1 MGIAASFS
9 LLHTLPPGM
18 PLAFSEAALRE
29 PYPELQNAALEALA
43 DPRRLN
49 RPDLVLLHYP
59 DLLPEVKAR
68 VAGRKSLFLDL
79 ARQEVR
85 SPQDRRRRSA
95 YAALGAL
102 AEFEAVPALIQGA
115 TDPSTLV
122 REAALEA
129 LERLALLYRY
139 HLANARGQADERSRE
154 FVERHRAAVI
164 AAVGALLRTYPGHQ
178 RRIFLDL
185 ALESGADAC
194 EVVSE
199 AVPARADAPLHRA
212 VVEALEAAQT
222 EPAVELLF
230 RLALEPG
237 SRLREM
243 ALGVMRRR
251 RDPAFARAI
260 GAWLGRLSPERLT
273 ALAERLT
280 EIPWWPAVEAAADLD
295 SLSATKFMELFSKAP
310 LEAEKRDWMV
320 LHFLGSPREEVRVRA
335 LVVLQAFRSALLPEA
350 AGRALGDPSDAV
362 KLAAARSISLL
373 DIPNKSR
380 LLGPLLQS
388 PSEELR
394 RLAVRELSREGFAR
408 YMESFDRLSP
418 PQRETAAR
426 ALAKIDG
433 AMLDRLGEEVGSL
446 DPERRL
452 KALQVVGYVDAE
464 KDLRTLLMDLI
475 GDPDHRVRATAVKIV
490 ELSGHVEGMR
500 LLIGALSDPDDR
512 VRANAIEAFEEI
524 GDSRFSRLLA
534 PFLSDPDNR
543 VRANAAKALWSLGR
557 SEVKGTLESML
568 ADPDEEM
575 RLSAAWAIG
584 ETRYE
589 GFADVLET
597 RLQVEPS
604 PRVRERI
611 AEALR
616 RSLGV

>member
-1 MGIAASFS
+1 VGVAATFS
-9 LLHTLPPGM
+9 LLRTM
-18 PLAFSEAALRE
+18 PSEMQRAFSEAALRE
-29 PYPELQNAALEALA
+29 PYPELQTAALEALA
-43 DPRRLN
+43 DPQRLN
-49 RPDLVLLHYP
+49 RPDVALLHYP
-59 DLLPEVKAR
+59 ELLPEVKAR
-68 VAGRKSLFLDL
+68 VADRKGLFLDL

-95 YAALGAL
+95 YAVLGAL
-102 AEFEAVPALIQGA
+102 AEFDAVPALIQGA

-122 REAALEA
+122 REAVLEA

-154 FVERHRAAVI
+154 FVERHRAAIV

-185 ALESGADAC
+185 ALESGGDAY
-194 EVVSE
+194 EAVSE

-212 VVEALEAAQT
+212 FVEAFEAAQT

-230 RLALEPG
+230 KLALEPG

-260 GAWLGRLSPERLT
+260 GAWLARLSPERVA
-273 ALAERLT
+273 ALAERVT
-280 EIPWWPAVEAAADLD
+280 EVPWWPAVEAAADLD
-295 SLSATKFMELFSKAP
+295 PLAATKVMELLSKAP
-310 LEAEKRDWMV
+310 LDPERRDWMI
-320 LHFLGSPREEVRVRA
+320 LHFLGNPREEVRVRA

-362 KLAAARSISLL
+362 KLAAARAISIL
-373 DIPNKSR
+373 DVPNKAR

-388 PSEELR
+388 SSEELR

-418 PQRETAAR
+418 GHRQAAAR

-433 AMLDRLGEEVGSL
+433 AMLDRLAEEVSSL

-475 GDPDHRVRATAVKIV
+475 ADPDHRVRATAVKIV

-524 GDSRFSRLLA
+524 GDTRFAQLLS

-557 SEVKGTLESML
+557 SEVKETLESML

-589 GFADVLET
+589 GFADALEA
-597 RLQVEPS
+597 RLKEEPS
-604 PRVRERI
+604 TRVRERI